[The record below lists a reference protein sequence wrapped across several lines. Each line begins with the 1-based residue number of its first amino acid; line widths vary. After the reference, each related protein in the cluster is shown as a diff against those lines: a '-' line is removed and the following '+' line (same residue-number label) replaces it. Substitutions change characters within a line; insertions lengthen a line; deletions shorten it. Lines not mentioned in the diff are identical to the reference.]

1 MTSLP
6 ASSKTD
12 VYGDSENCVFRT
24 AFRIGKTN
32 GEPCRRI
39 LDELGLLD
47 HSCKPFAEDFFL
59 YLPLLKYPD
68 KEERLKIGGCLGN
81 KISAPRNRPVFLM
94 PYLKDISFQ
103 VQKKSLTVSEILGF
117 SIAYE
122 IVGDIAVIDDKIAE
136 DENDSAESDIPNI
149 SKMADAILTAHP
161 SVKTV
166 LLSAGPISG
175 EFRTRPLEFIAGV
188 NKTDTVHKE
197 YGCKYKVDLQRAYF
211 TPRLSTE
218 RHRLLSQIKKDE
230 VVIDMFAG
238 VGPYSIMIAKNAS
251 PKCVIANDKNA
262 EAVSLLLENIAL
274 NKAVNVTALNEDALF
289 LSEKY
294 PKTGDHIIMNLPHN
308 AFDFLDTAVAICK
321 PGGVIHYYA
330 MTSEDDLFDG
340 SVDLIKKAAEKQ
352 NRDIEVVEKR
362 TVRSYAPHQYNI
374 CLDVRIL

>member
-1 MTSLP
+1 MKHISALSETAERS
-6 ASSKTD
+6 
-12 VYGDSENCVFRT
+12 DSENYILRP
-24 AFRIGKTN
+24 AFRIGKVN

-47 HSCKPFAEDFFL
+47 SSCKPFADDFFL
-59 YLPLLKYPD
+59 YIPLLKYPE
-68 KEERLKIGGCLGN
+68 KEERLKIGKAVGN
-81 KISAPRNRPVFLM
+81 QFSAPLNRPVFTM

-103 VQKKSLTVSEILGF
+103 IQKKSLTVSEILGF
-117 SIAYE
+117 TIAYE
-122 IVGDIAVIDDKIAE
+122 IIGDIAVIDDKIA
-136 DENDSAESDIPNI
+136 DSDSADSHISQDI
-149 SKMADAILTAHP
+149 SKIADAILTAHP
-161 SVKTV
+161 SVKTI
-166 LLSAGPISG
+166 LLSTGPISG
-175 EFRTRPLEFIAGV
+175 EFRTRPLKFIAGI
-188 NKTDTVHKE
+188 NKTATIHKE
-197 YGCKYKVDLQRAYF
+197 YGCKYKIDLQRAYF

-218 RHRLLSQIKKDE
+218 RHRILSQIKKDD

-262 EAVSLLLENIAL
+262 DAVSLLRENIDL
-274 NKAVNVTALNEDALF
+274 NKAAGVTALNEDALF

-294 PKTGDHIIMNLPHN
+294 PKTGDHVIMNLPHN

-340 SVDLIKKAAEKQ
+340 SIELIKTAAKKQ
-352 NRDIEVVEKR
+352 NRDIEVVEKKA
-362 TVRSYAPHQYNI
+362 VRSYAPHQYNI